1 MTAAANFLSFDDI
14 ASLGD
19 AAYLERLRTVVP
31 VPSAEKIA
39 ELDIEI
45 KAFEVKYGFDST
57 EMRAR
62 LNSRALEETSDVC
75 DWLIALDLRTRLGS
89 STAR

>member
-14 ASLGD
+14 ASLGES
-19 AAYLERLRTVVP
+19 AYLARLRSVVP
-31 VPSAEKIA
+31 VPSAEKLA
-39 ELDIEI
+39 ELDAEI
-45 KAFEVKYGFDST
+45 KAFEAKHGFDST

-75 DWLIALDLRTRLGS
+75 DWLIALDLRARLGS
-89 STAR
+89 AAAR